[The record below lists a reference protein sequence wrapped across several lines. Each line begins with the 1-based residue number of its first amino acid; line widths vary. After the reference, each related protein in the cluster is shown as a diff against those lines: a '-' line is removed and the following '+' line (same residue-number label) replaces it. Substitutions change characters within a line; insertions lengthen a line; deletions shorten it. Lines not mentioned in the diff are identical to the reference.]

1 MKTLRETLDQLD
13 EISRRDLL
21 KGAGAAAG
29 AAAIG
34 GAGYLAGRVSIF
46 EQKAAFALG
55 YCEQFLSTDLPDSIT
70 TNYSF
75 KIQLRDYNWWA
86 RRLDTKLRTSDDY
99 EAGKNLAKKQLSMY
113 TPDYIKTP
121 KGTAQLIDMFAQYVT
136 ELRGNA
142 GYIASL
148 DVKDESI
155 EQVEEASP
163 EALAKIDQVYQ
174 K

>member
-1 MKTLRETLDQLD
+1 MKTLRETIDQLD
-13 EISRRDLL
+13 EISRRGFLH
-21 KGAGAAAG
+21 GAGAAALG
-29 AAAIG
+29 A
-34 GAGYLAGRVSIF
+34 
-46 EQKAAFALG
+46 
-55 YCEQFLSTDLPDSIT
+55 TDLPDSIT

-121 KGTAQLIDMFAQYVT
+121 KGTAQLRDMFAQYVT